1 MLESLGTSYSSPSFG
16 PGVEMMRRIYSDPAA
31 LKEHR
36 SSFRRK
42 RGGSKWRT
50 RSNPIGQTVPANARY
65 QDVLPQI
72 EPELSAQLAPLAL
85 PHSASAPASTGGV
98 FFQTEVEVEE
108 RKPSKPTVV
117 KTSSLP
123 SVASLPSIKKA
134 NPGSTGNKEGKSEEL
149 SEMSTTIEWKAF
161 PSESISLVEPSDE
174 VQKQQ
179 APSPQAPRDKD
190 DKKIQAQRLIKA
202 FHKAVDGRSV
212 LILTDQSDVRKSIMR
227 SLMCAVNEMSI
238 CFTCSTADLW
248 KRLQGKEVF
257 HALLV
262 DLSKADLEVEG
273 LVKTIRADPQYGN
286 LPIIVLSQE
295 RDLPDL
301 VRQSCSFVVFQPI
314 SASML
319 REALLWCFNRNAL
332 KHQSYYWPAQAA
344 PLKRSNASKTPN
356 LTIRAR
362 QLKNR

>member
-1 MLESLGTSYSSPSFG
+1 
-16 PGVEMMRRIYSDPAA
+16 MMRRIYSDPAA

-179 APSPQAPRDKD
+179 APSPQAP
-190 DKKIQAQRLIKA
+190 
-202 FHKAVDGRSV
+202 
-212 LILTDQSDVRKSIMR
+212 
-227 SLMCAVNEMSI
+227 
-238 CFTCSTADLW
+238 
-248 KRLQGKEVF
+248 
-257 HALLV
+257 
-262 DLSKADLEVEG
+262 
-273 LVKTIRADPQYGN
+273 
-286 LPIIVLSQE
+286 
-295 RDLPDL
+295 
-301 VRQSCSFVVFQPI
+301 
-314 SASML
+314 
-319 REALLWCFNRNAL
+319 
-332 KHQSYYWPAQAA
+332 
-344 PLKRSNASKTPN
+344 
-356 LTIRAR
+356 
-362 QLKNR
+362 